1 MKTETYE
8 VQIGK
13 LLEQLTL
20 EEKIGMIHG
29 AGLFRTDGVERLSIP
44 PLFFSDGPM
53 GVRAEFADNEWRNT
67 GTTDDFVSYIP
78 CNSAVASTWN
88 RELAGEEGRVLGEE
102 ARGRGKDM
110 ILAPGINIK
119 RSPFCGRNFEYMSE
133 DPYLISELVVPMV
146 KGIQQSAACVKHFAA
161 NSQETERLWVD
172 TKVSKQT
179 LEEIYFPGFR
189 AAVQKGGVHAVMG
202 AYNLL
207 NGEHCCTSK
216 KLLNGTLRR
225 DWGFDGVV
233 VSDWGGVH
241 DTREAAEAAIDVEM
255 EVTYDFDQQYLAEPL
270 LKMVRSGEISEAFID
285 EKVRNILRLMFRL
298 HMIGEKRE
306 TRKTGTYNSRE
317 HQETVLKIARES
329 VVLLKNEEE
338 CLPLE
343 AQKVKRVA
351 VIGQNAAAIH
361 SNGGG
366 SAEIKALYEISPLL
380 GIKKLLGGNVKVE
393 YAPGYYIPG
402 KEAQGSVNWQA
413 DSTKK
418 DWGKS
423 SEETE
428 ASDETKEC
436 RKRFREE
443 AVALAKECDTVIFV
457 GGLNHDFDSEGY
469 DRTTLMLPYEQDA
482 LIGELLAVRPDT
494 VIVLY
499 AGSPV
504 AMPWNAQAKA
514 VLWSYYA
521 GMEGGTAIAE
531 ILFGKGNPSGRLAE
545 SFPKDANDCPAHT
558 IGTFAKKDVV
568 EYKEGVMVGYRY
580 YDTAD
585 TPLYYGF
592 GHGLSYSRFVYKYMT
607 VRPVTAS
614 AETGGTMDAP
624 RYELAVTVKND
635 SLRTGKEVVQ
645 VYVAPKERQD
655 DRPAH
660 ELRAFEKVELMP
672 GEEKTVKLLLTA
684 EAFSVYD
691 EKQHAFAEKT
701 GSYEIEVGSS
711 SRDIRLRREVIR
723 A

>member
-1 MKTETYE
+1 MQPEVAMKTETYE

-29 AGLFRTDGVERLSIP
+29 AGLFRTEGVERLSIP

-67 GTTDDFVSYIP
+67 GTTDDFVSYLP

-133 DPYLISELVVPMV
+133 DP
-146 KGIQQSAACVKHFAA
+146 
-161 NSQETERLWVD
+161 ETERLWVD

-241 DTREAAEAAIDVEM
+241 DTREAAEAALDVEM

-343 AQKVKRVA
+343 AKKVKRVA

-545 SFPKDANDCPAHT
+545 SFPKDANECPAHT

-711 SRDIRLRREVIR
+711 SRDIRLRRDREHFLSHPGR
-723 A
+723 